1 MGTTKLLLLDS
12 LLQERVLALVHP
24 SQQAEVATENE

>member
-1 MGTTKLLLLDS
+1 MG
-12 LLQERVLALVHP
+12 LLQERVFALVHP

>member
-1 MGTTKLLLLDS
+1 MGLDS